1 MTPKVIDYG
10 HKPADEYKPIKTID
24 YGHASKPSKP
34 QQQQLTN
41 NKQQQQQSTAQQR
54 LSYMQRKRLR
64 KKLKQQQKL
73 QTDIDKTQDNE
84 NKNEEEKSKQQ
95 NINNDDDYEKEEQSE
110 QQEGEILENDSEN
123 DKEKSND
130 DLEEISDAED
140 LNENIDTYV
149 DEGPPAPPP
158 PPMLSS
164 GSKFMPIYKV
174 SSETP
179 TSIFPST
186 AIANENIPK
195 MSAKHVQMSFPSV
208 ENQNTISVDEILFK
222 PGRLTRPKKIC
233 VILRG
238 PPGSG
243 KSHVAK
249 LIKEKEKEMG
259 SGNPRILSV
268 DDYFLIEN
276 DYEEKCP
283 KTGKKIPKKEILY
296 EYDNDMEETYMQY
309 LIKSFKK
316 TITDNLYDFIVID
329 CNNNSL
335 RTLNEFYCHSKD
347 SGFMPYIIDLFCDLE
362 TCLSRNIHQ
371 RSMDDIKNIID
382 TWKPTPL
389 HYIKLDVS
397 TLLENVVEMEDAE
410 NVAVDENKAVE
421 NTENDSGNQ
430 LLSEGRNEDKD
441 VEDDSNDGS
450 VNCGFLKSKWE
461 TDNTSENLARLDG
474 TRKLGTKRKPT
485 MEEYLQMDDWQPRIA
500 TNGKKRVRWADIE
513 EKREQDKMRAV
524 GFVVGH
530 TDWKRMMDPNAANRA
545 LNKTKYIERV
555 KKRR

>member
-1 MTPKVIDYG
+1 GGGGGGGGGDDDDGDDDDDDDDHNSDYGGYYRPVQVIDYSNNTVTPKVIDYG

-24 YGHASKPSKP
+24 YGHASKPNKL
-34 QQQQLTN
+34 QHQQLTNNNNN
-41 NKQQQQQSTAQQR
+41 NKQQQQQQQHQTMAQQR
-54 LSYMQRKRLR
+54 LSYTQRKKLR
-64 KKLKQQQKL
+64 KKLKQQQK
-73 QTDIDKTQDNE
+73 QRTEIDKTQDNE
-84 NKNEEEKSKQQ
+84 NKIEEDKSKQQ
-95 NINNDDDYEKEEQSE
+95 YTNNNDDNGYKKEEVQSE
-110 QQEGEILENDSEN
+110 QQQQQQQQQQQGVIPEN

-164 GSKFMPIYKV
+164 GSKFMPIYKI

-283 KTGKKIPKKEILY
+283 KTGKK
-296 EYDNDMEETYMQY
+296 
-309 LIKSFKK
+309 
-316 TITDNLYDFIVID
+316 
-329 CNNNSL
+329 
-335 RTLNEFYCHSKD
+335 
-347 SGFMPYIIDLFCDLE
+347 PYIIDLFCDLE

-371 RSMDDIKNIID
+371 RSVDDIKSIID

-397 TLLENVVEMEDAE
+397 TLLENVIEMEDAE

-421 NTENDSGNQ
+421 NNENDSGNQ
-430 LLSEGRNEDKD
+430 MVSEGGNEDKD
-441 VEDDSNDGS
+441 IEDDSNDGS